1 MQSFPPRPGVAL
13 RVITQA
19 SVAAPGA
26 EVKAASGYDL
36 SPRSGM
42 ISLDIPP
49 GVIEPV
55 PGGTTDPHV
64 TMAYL
69 GKSVDDDAF
78 DEACQRAKQ
87 AAAQLPGPLTV
98 SLSGAATFPPSGGSD
113 GKQVAYIPASVPGGD
128 RLRASLEDLSASE
141 HPWTAHVTRAYQDP
155 GDDPLPLHPH
165 KVVEVTHL
173 SVHRGDEVRRFPFG
187 GVSQD
192 RKGMDEPDGLETK
205 VGPHG
210 WSHNWVYHGIPGV
223 GDEVHHPGHGQG
235 KVTSVTDK
243 HVTVQFASGANRT
256 FEHAKPPAGGKTGF
270 VTRAE
275 HESGQRAAGRAAAA
289 SAAGAPH
296 AAAMAKAKQVHEA
309 EKARG
314 AGQLHP
320 LAKVAGSTTTDAKG
334 TTRSTAV
341 DHEGREFRL
350 KANGDKVTVKHDGKS
365 MSSAEPRNPTLKA
378 REMAGKLVGTG
389 AAPKAKEPDAGKPL
403 APGLSQS
410 YVTGKGAT
418 DADVAELARRYRIMH
433 GKDPSAKQLAGITRA
448 KPEPAKPAAK
458 PMPHHAATAHAIADD
473 VRTERGLRP
482 FQKEEAETRLRSA
495 GRNLSAG
502 NHDEAV
508 ADLGDATRAAGTP
521 GGGVIKGS
529 VAARSRDLAG
539 KVRAEAGTAGPAKRE
554 LNGPAVHDELGK
566 PQLTSDQKKAFDT
579 YQDPTGAGF
588 LNEHLHG
595 TAHRGDSIAAE
606 KQAAAM
612 DSAFRQA
619 KPTSKP
625 MVVYRGMTVSG
636 LSVGSTFTE
645 KGYVSTSSAHEV
657 ADQYAEGKPVVRVHV
672 PAGSK
677 AISVAQMIGEDHHS
691 PITSDGLGV
700 TDEATGDEVEREVL
714 LPRGSQFKVTGKSSK
729 FIDVELVPTSAG
741 KDAPANPS
749 GSAPVDAAALHDAAG
764 IATGPHPADRLTI
777 ASNPKATAK
786 AMSADDLRAA
796 DTELSRRA
804 ALLGKPGEVS
814 TLHKAIR
821 GELAS
826 RLIKGKPAKV
836 KAERKS
842 LPSGEVTEVSRL
854 LASATGREPAVRNH
868 LSVATAALDQ
878 GDAKTAY
885 GALDLAR
892 RYATGEFGDNPERPV
907 LLADKTEAWR
917 SITQLRDSLRAAAR
931 NAE

>member
-1 MQSFPPRPGVAL
+1 MLSVSPRPGVAL

-19 SVAAPGA
+19 SVAVPGA
-26 EVKAASGYDL
+26 EVKAASGYDGL
-36 SPRSGM
+36 TKQSGM
-42 ISLDIPP
+42 ISLDLPTGTVEAPP
-49 GVIEPV
+49 GGV
-55 PGGTTDPHV
+55 GDSHV
-64 TMAYL
+64 TVIFL
-69 GKSVDDDAF
+69 GDALTPEDF
-78 DEACQRAKQ
+78 DQACDRAQ
-87 AAAQLPGPLTV
+87 DAASRIPGPLTV
-98 SLSGAATFPPSGGSD
+98 SLSGIAAFPPNEN
-113 GKQVAYIPASVPGGD
+113 GKKAVYVPASVPGGD
-128 RLRASLEDLSASE
+128 RLHNDLSDLSASQFKTWIP
-141 HPWTAHVTRAYQDP
+141 HATSHF
-155 GDDPLPLHPH
+155 DDADAPMPPPHPH
-165 KVVEVTHL
+165 KVVTVTHL

-187 GVSQD
+187 GVPQD
-192 RKGMDEPDGLETK
+192 RKDMDEPDGLETK

-223 GDEVHHPGHGQG
+223 GDEVHHPGHGKG

-256 FEHAKPPAGGKTGF
+256 FEHSKPPAGGKTGF

-314 AGQLHP
+314 AGHLHP
-320 LAKVAGSTTTDAKG
+320 LAKTGPATTDAKG

-350 KANGDKVTVKHDGKS
+350 KANGNKVTVKHGDRS
-365 MSSAEPRNPTLKA
+365 MSSSEASNPSLKA
-378 REMAGKLVGTG
+378 REMAGKLAGAG

-418 DADVAELARRYRIMH
+418 DADVAELARRYVIMH
-433 GKDPSAKQLAGITRA
+433 GKDPSAKQLAGIKRA
-448 KPEPAKPAAK
+448 KTETAKPAASK

-473 VRTERGLRP
+473 VRTERGLNG
-482 FQKEEAETRLRSA
+482 FQREEATTRLRSA

-502 NHDEAV
+502 NHGEAV
-508 ADLGDATRAAGTP
+508 TDLDDATAAAGTP

-539 KVRAEAGTAGPAKRE
+539 QVRADAGT
-554 LNGPAVHDELGK
+554 
-566 PQLTSDQKKAFDT
+566 
-579 YQDPTGAGF
+579 
-588 LNEHLHG
+588 
-595 TAHRGDSIAAE
+595 
-606 KQAAAM
+606 
-612 DSAFRQA
+612 SAN
-619 KPTSKP
+619 
-625 MVVYRGMTVSG
+625 
-636 LSVGSTFTE
+636 
-645 KGYVSTSSAHEV
+645 
-657 ADQYAEGKPVVRVHV
+657 
-672 PAGSK
+672 PAG
-677 AISVAQMIGEDHHS
+677 
-691 PITSDGLGV
+691 T
-700 TDEATGDEVEREVL
+700 
-714 LPRGSQFKVTGKSSK
+714 
-729 FIDVELVPTSAG
+729 
-741 KDAPANPS
+741 
-749 GSAPVDAAALHDAAG
+749 APVDAAALHDAAG
-764 IATGPHPADRLTI
+764 IATGPHPADRLTV

-786 AMSADDLRAA
+786 AMSTDELQAA
-796 DTELSRRA
+796 DAELGRRA
-804 ALLGKPGEVS
+804 ALLGKPGQVS
-814 TLHKAIR
+814 TLHKAVR

-826 RLIKGKPAKV
+826 RLSKGKPAKV

-842 LPSGEVTEVSRL
+842 LPSEGVTEVSQL

-868 LSVATAALDQ
+868 LSVATAALDH